1 MCTFVASIRNQ
12 FSIMSIKTK
21 LQGLSFRTGTIV
33 LLMCIPFYI
42 ISFAQMLLPLSTS
55 AKGVLWAVFF
65 GIAKLFQYSGI
76 TILGVEGYKRLK
88 RRLRR
93 KNVKG
98 GRIKLVIFDFDG
110 TLGDSQKL
118 ITDTMLATVD
128 ELGLPSPTRE
138 QFASTIGLPLRE
150 CFTSIMTLTDEEA
163 DKCEETYRRIFDEKN
178 VKGAV
183 SLFPGVK
190 ETLRRLHEKG
200 FLMSIASSRCHRTL
214 SSLVDDLG
222 LSPYIQYVIG
232 SDDVQHHKPDAESVL
247 VTMEHFDVRPEA
259 TVVVGDT
266 EFDILMGCHAGVH
279 TIGVSYGNGSRESL
293 ERAGAERVI
302 SDIKQLERYLMA
314 NNLLPVV
321 ALNSTGN

>member
-1 MCTFVASIRNQ
+1 
-12 FSIMSIKTK
+12 
-21 LQGLSFRTGTIV
+21 
-33 LLMCIPFYI
+33 MCIPFYI
-42 ISFAQMLLPLSTS
+42 ISFAQMFLPLSTS
-55 AKGVLWAVFF
+55 VKGVLWAVFF

-93 KNVKG
+93 KHGKG

-178 VKGAV
+178 VKGGCDA
-183 SLFPGVK
+183 LPWG
-190 ETLRRLHEKG
+190 EGNAGT
-200 FLMSIASSRCHRTL
+200 IA
-214 SSLVDDLG
+214 
-222 LSPYIQYVIG
+222 
-232 SDDVQHHKPDAESVL
+232 
-247 VTMEHFDVRPEA
+247 
-259 TVVVGDT
+259 
-266 EFDILMGCHAGVH
+266 
-279 TIGVSYGNGSRESL
+279 
-293 ERAGAERVI
+293 
-302 SDIKQLERYLMA
+302 
-314 NNLLPVV
+314 
-321 ALNSTGN
+321 

>member
-1 MCTFVASIRNQ
+1 MIHSLRAR
-12 FSIMSIKTK
+12 
-21 LQGLSFRTGTIV
+21 LQKLSFRTGVII
-33 LLMCIPFYI
+33 LLCCIPFYI
-42 ISFAQMLLPLSTS
+42 LSFAQMLLPLSVGT
-55 AKGVLWAVFF
+55 KGVLWAVFF
-65 GIAKLFQYSGI
+65 GLAKAVQYTGVAV
-76 TILGVEGYKRLK
+76 LGVEGY
-88 RRLRR
+88 RR
-93 KNVKG
+93 VKDYIRG
-98 GRIKLVIFDFDG
+98 KKIKTGKMDGIKLVIFDFDG

-183 SLFPGVK
+183 TLFPGVK
-190 ETLRRLHEKG
+190 ETLERLHEKG

-266 EFDILMGCHAGVH
+266 EFDILMGCNAGVH

-293 ERAGAERVI
+293 EKAGAERVI

-321 ALNSTGN
+321 ALISTGN